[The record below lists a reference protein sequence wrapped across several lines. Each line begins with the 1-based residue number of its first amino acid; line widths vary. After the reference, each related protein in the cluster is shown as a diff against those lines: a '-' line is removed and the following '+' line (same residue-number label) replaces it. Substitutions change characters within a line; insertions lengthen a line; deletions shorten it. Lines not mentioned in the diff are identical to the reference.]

1 MVEKLI
7 FKNLAGT
14 IIQEEKFDYKYPE
27 DWECLM
33 DPGGEYSFVQ
43 PPKGYAVNT
52 ISYNPR
58 FKTITYRCRRLH
70 ND

>member
-14 IIQEEKFDYKYPE
+14 IIQEENFKYKYPE

-43 PPKGYAVNT
+43 PPKGFAVNT

-58 FKTITYRCRRLH
+58 FKTITYRCRRLKQ
-70 ND
+70 